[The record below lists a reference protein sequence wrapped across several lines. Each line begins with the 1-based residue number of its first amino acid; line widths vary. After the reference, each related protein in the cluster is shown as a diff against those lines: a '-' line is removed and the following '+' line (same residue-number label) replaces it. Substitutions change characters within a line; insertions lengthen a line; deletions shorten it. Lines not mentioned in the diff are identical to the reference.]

1 MRVGQ
6 RPLAQRLLVILVAVA
21 TLALGACGGPSDR
34 AAYRETTSGAVAGAI
49 SSVGT
54 VELAVRQWLDG
65 RLPGAAARVVV
76 GDAETSLAGDDTDLR
91 MVDPPAHSSD
101 PVRSR
106 VVPLLG
112 EAREA
117 VAQARIALG
126 RNDKGSAAQAVQSMD
141 DVLDRLEQAA
151 VRLR

>member
-1 MRVGQ
+1 MGQ
-6 RPLAQRLLVILVAVA
+6 RLVVLLVALA
-21 TLALGACGGPSDR
+21 TLALGACGGSSDL
-34 AAYRETTSGAVAGAI
+34 AAYRETASGTVAGAI

-76 GDAETSLAGDDTDLR
+76 GDAESSLAGDDTDLR
-91 MVDPPAHSSD
+91 MVDPPGDSSD
-101 PVRSR
+101 PVRSQ
-106 VVPLLG
+106 VVALLD
-112 EAREA
+112 EARAA

-141 DVLDRLEQAA
+141 DVLDRLDEAA
-151 VRLR
+151 VSLR